1 MYRKLIEAGVLE
13 IRDID
18 AGEKPFLYSSGNWG
32 PGYVMVKGLV
42 SRRDL
47 VKRLCHTLANK
58 VMSVTSPDIV
68 VGNVTGGMVPGWIVS
83 DYLCIPYLYV
93 RNTRKVGGHGELV
106 TGLHSGLSGS
116 CLVVEEL
123 VNFAQTTVNSAI
135 ALRALEFQVNYA
147 ASILSY
153 ENSKGIENLN
163 DNGVKLI
170 SLLTLSGLLDEA
182 EKSGV
187 FSKSAIDD
195 YRLFLQ
201 NPGQW
206 QIMRG
211 FEPVGDV

>member
-1 MYRKLIEAGVLE
+1 MYREIINAGALA
-13 IRDID
+13 IRDVD

-47 VKRLCHTLANK
+47 MKRLCHALAIK
-58 VMSVTSPDIV
+58 VMSITSPDIV
-68 VGNVTGGMVPGWIVS
+68 AGNVTGGMVPGWIVS

-106 TGLHSGLSGS
+106 TGIYAGISGS

-123 VNFAQTTVNSAI
+123 VNFAQTTVNSAN
-135 ALRALEFQVNYA
+135 ALRSLGFQAGYA
-147 ASILSY
+147 AAILSY
-153 ENSKGIENLN
+153 ENPKGIENLN

-170 SLLTLSGLLDEA
+170 SLLTLPKLLDAA
-182 EKSGV
+182 EQLGI
-187 FSKSAIDD
+187 FPQRAIDD

-201 NPGQW
+201 NPQQW
-206 QIMRG
+206 QVIRG
-211 FEPVGDV
+211 LEPVGGD